1 MVDRYHHCSY
11 AVSVPGGTERG
22 DRQKK
27 ENAAEINKSSFLP
40 LEEGEERNEKSVADV
55 QPHSFSA
62 GKSNPPD
69 IKGVK
74 VVKKTKVKKQKTPKK
89 QGCSLFLLLMLLALA
104 PVVLAT
110 VILSTTSL
118 HLTRT
123 NLEGSVQTT
132 LHVTADNLAKYCK
145 ENEITAMNASNYY
158 EYLDSLKE
166 EDLEMAIL
174 ADGIP
179 ATTSIKNENDY
190 RIREIPMDQDLV
202 SDGGTEGYYD
212 KNVVI
217 EGNAYYG
224 YYIPIMNDGRITA
237 VAFAAERK
245 NDITD
250 ALWEIE
256 VVFLICAV
264 GIVLLFGAICFFL
277 SRALSSRMKE
287 TGARVD
293 ALAEGD
299 LSARKESHSIVREI
313 RNLLLN
319 TSQMQR
325 NLAQV
330 IGGVQEVSGEL
341 LNSVRQVAEG
351 SNATMEQAEQI
362 SQAVD
367 QLSAAAEEM
376 AENVQNISDR
386 MDEIGAAVND
396 ISASAGQLQKDSE
409 EMQDNSR
416 KAGEG
421 MEKIMTGSS
430 RSVES
435 VDTITSKIHETNDY
449 IEKIDEAVALIFSIS
464 GQTNLLSLNASIEA
478 ARAGEA
484 GRGFAVVAEEI
495 RKLSEQSAAGAE
507 QIKEL
512 ARGIMEKSG
521 ETVEQADV
529 VKDIIREEQDYIIA
543 TREQYQQLE
552 QSIRHSA
559 EEIRKI
565 AGETRHLSQQKED
578 ILGNIGSLSAISEEN
593 AANNQQVNAN
603 IDEIL
608 TQIQTVG
615 ANCDKMKQISGEL
628 ENSVAYF
635 HTEKEPAGK

>member
-1 MVDRYHHCSY
+1 M
-11 AVSVPGGTERG
+11 
-22 DRQKK
+22 
-27 ENAAEINKSSFLP
+27 
-40 LEEGEERNEKSVADV
+40 
-55 QPHSFSA
+55 
-62 GKSNPPD
+62 
-69 IKGVK
+69 
-74 VVKKTKVKKQKTPKK
+74 KKTKVKKQKTPKK

-110 VILSTTSL
+110 VLLSTTSL
-118 HLTRT
+118 YLTRT
-123 NLEGSVQTT
+123 NLEESVQTT

-145 ENEITAMNASNYY
+145 ENEITVINASGYY
-158 EYLDSLKE
+158 EYLDSLKDE
-166 EDLEMAIL
+166 GLEMAIL
-174 ADGIP
+174 LDGVP

-190 RIREIPMDQDLV
+190 RIREIPMDQDRV
-202 SDGGTEGYYD
+202 SGGGTEGYYD

-217 EGNAYYG
+217 EGNTYYG
-224 YYIPIMNDGRITA
+224 YYIPILSNGQITA

-245 NDITD
+245 NEIAD
-250 ALWEIE
+250 ALLGIE
-256 VVFLICAV
+256 TAFLISAA
-264 GIVLLFGAICFFL
+264 GIVVLFGIICFFL
-277 SRALSSRMKE
+277 SRALSGKMKE
-287 TGARVD
+287 TGRRVD

-299 LSARKESHSIVREI
+299 LSARKEADSIVREI
-313 RNLLLN
+313 KDLLRN
-319 TSQMQR
+319 TAQMQQ

-341 LNSVRQVAEG
+341 LNSVQQVAEG
-351 SNATMEQAEQI
+351 SGATTEQAEQI
-362 SQAVD
+362 GSAME
-367 QLSAAAEEM
+367 QLSSAAEEM

-386 MDEIGAAVND
+386 MDEIGEAVND
-396 ISASAGQLQKDSE
+396 ISASVAQLQKNSE
-409 EMQDNSR
+409 EMQDNSK

-421 MEKIMTGSS
+421 MENIMNGSK

-435 VDTITSKIHETNDY
+435 VDTITAKIHETNNY

-495 RKLSEQSAAGAE
+495 RKLSEQSAAGAD
-507 QIKEL
+507 QIKSL
-512 ARGIMEKSG
+512 AQGIMEKSG

-529 VKDIIREEQDYIIA
+529 VKDIIRKEQEHIV
-543 TREQYQQLE
+543 TTGEQYRQLE
-552 QSIRHSA
+552 QSIRQSA
-559 EEIRKI
+559 EEIRRI
-565 AGETRHLSQQKED
+565 AGETGRLSQQKED

-603 IDEIL
+603 IEEIL

-635 HTEKEPAGK
+635 HTEKAPVAE

>member
-1 MVDRYHHCSY
+1 M
-11 AVSVPGGTERG
+11 
-22 DRQKK
+22 
-27 ENAAEINKSSFLP
+27 
-40 LEEGEERNEKSVADV
+40 
-55 QPHSFSA
+55 
-62 GKSNPPD
+62 
-69 IKGVK
+69 
-74 VVKKTKVKKQKTPKK
+74 KKTKVKKQKTPKK

-110 VILSTTSL
+110 VLLSTTSL

-123 NLEGSVQTT
+123 NLEESVQTT

-145 ENEITAMNASNYY
+145 ENEITVINASGYY
-158 EYLDSLKE
+158 EYLDSLKDE
-166 EDLEMAIL
+166 GLEMAIL
-174 ADGIP
+174 LDGVP

-190 RIREIPMDQDLV
+190 RIREIPMDQDRV
-202 SDGGTEGYYD
+202 SGGGTEGYYD

-217 EGNAYYG
+217 EGNTYYG
-224 YYIPIMNDGRITA
+224 YYIPILSNGQITA

-245 NDITD
+245 NEIAD
-250 ALWEIE
+250 ALLGIE
-256 VVFLICAV
+256 TVFLISAA
-264 GIVLLFGAICFFL
+264 GIVVLFGIICFFL
-277 SRALSSRMKE
+277 SRALSGKMKE
-287 TGARVD
+287 TGRRVD

-299 LSARKESHSIVREI
+299 LSARKEADSIVREI
-313 RNLLLN
+313 KDLLRN
-319 TSQMQR
+319 TAQMQQ

-330 IGGVQEVSGEL
+330 IGRVQEVSGEL
-341 LNSVRQVAEG
+341 LNSVQQVAEG
-351 SNATMEQAEQI
+351 SGATTEQAEQI
-362 SQAVD
+362 GSAME
-367 QLSAAAEEM
+367 QLSSAAEEM

-386 MDEIGAAVND
+386 MDEIGEAVND
-396 ISASAGQLQKDSE
+396 ISESVGQLQKNSE
-409 EMQDNSR
+409 EMQDNSK

-421 MEKIMTGSS
+421 MENIMNGSK

-435 VDTITSKIHETNDY
+435 VDTITAKIHETNDY

-507 QIKEL
+507 QIKSL
-512 ARGIMEKSG
+512 AQGIMEKSG

-529 VKDIIREEQDYIIA
+529 VKDIIRKEQEHIV
-543 TREQYQQLE
+543 TTGEQYRQLE
-552 QSIRHSA
+552 QSIRQSA
-559 EEIRKI
+559 EEIGRI
-565 AGETRHLSQQKED
+565 AGETGRLSQQKED

-603 IDEIL
+603 IEEIL

-635 HTEKEPAGK
+635 HTEKAPVAE

>member
-1 MVDRYHHCSY
+1 M
-11 AVSVPGGTERG
+11 
-22 DRQKK
+22 
-27 ENAAEINKSSFLP
+27 
-40 LEEGEERNEKSVADV
+40 
-55 QPHSFSA
+55 
-62 GKSNPPD
+62 
-69 IKGVK
+69 
-74 VVKKTKVKKQKTPKK
+74 KKTKVKKQKTPKK

-110 VILSTTSL
+110 VLLSTTSL
-118 HLTRT
+118 YLTRT
-123 NLEGSVQTT
+123 NLEESVQTT

-145 ENEITAMNASNYY
+145 ENEITVINASGYY
-158 EYLDSLKE
+158 EYLDSLKDE
-166 EDLEMAIL
+166 GLEMAIL
-174 ADGIP
+174 LDGVP

-190 RIREIPMDQDLV
+190 RIREIPMDQNRV
-202 SDGGTEGYYD
+202 SGGGTEGYYD

-217 EGNAYYG
+217 EGNTYYG
-224 YYIPIMNDGRITA
+224 YYIPILSNGQITA

-245 NDITD
+245 NEIAD
-250 ALWEIE
+250 ALLGIEIA
-256 VVFLICAV
+256 FLISAA
-264 GIVLLFGAICFFL
+264 GIVVLFGIICFFL
-277 SRALSSRMKE
+277 SRALSGKMKE
-287 TGARVD
+287 TGRRVD

-299 LSARKESHSIVREI
+299 LSARKEADSIVREI
-313 RNLLLN
+313 KDLLRN
-319 TSQMQR
+319 TAQMQQ

-341 LNSVRQVAEG
+341 LNSVQQVAEG
-351 SNATMEQAEQI
+351 SDTTTEQAEQI
-362 SQAVD
+362 GSAME
-367 QLSAAAEEM
+367 QLSSAAEEM

-386 MDEIGAAVND
+386 MDEIGEAVND
-396 ISASAGQLQKDSE
+396 ISASVAQLQKNSE
-409 EMQDNSR
+409 EMQDNSK

-421 MEKIMTGSS
+421 MENIMNGSK

-435 VDTITSKIHETNDY
+435 VDTITAKIHETNDY

-507 QIKEL
+507 QIKSL
-512 ARGIMEKSG
+512 AQGIMEKSG

-529 VKDIIREEQDYIIA
+529 VKDIIRKEQEHIV
-543 TREQYQQLE
+543 TTGEQYRQLE
-552 QSIRHSA
+552 QSIRQSA
-559 EEIRKI
+559 EEIRRI
-565 AGETRHLSQQKED
+565 AGETDRLSQQKED

-603 IDEIL
+603 IEEIL
-608 TQIQTVG
+608 IQIQTVG

-635 HTEKEPAGK
+635 HTEKAPVAE

>member
-1 MVDRYHHCSY
+1 M
-11 AVSVPGGTERG
+11 
-22 DRQKK
+22 K
-27 ENAAEINKSSFLP
+27 ETRA
-40 LEEGEERNEKSVADV
+40 
-55 QPHSFSA
+55 
-62 GKSNPPD
+62 
-69 IKGVK
+69 
-74 VVKKTKVKKQKTPKK
+74 KKQKASKK
-89 QGCSLFLLLMLLALA
+89 QGVSLFLLLMLLALA

-118 HLTRT
+118 HLTRM
-123 NLEGSVQTT
+123 NLEESVQTT

-145 ENEITAMNASNYY
+145 ENEITAMNASGYY
-158 EYLDSLKE
+158 EYLDSLRDE
-166 EDLEMAIL
+166 GLEMAIL
-174 ADGIP
+174 ADDIP
-179 ATTSIKNENDY
+179 AATSIKNENDY
-190 RIREIPMDQDLV
+190 RVREIPLDQDLV
-202 SDGGTEGYYD
+202 SAGGTEGYYD

-217 EGNAYYG
+217 EGNTYYG
-224 YYIPIMNDGRITA
+224 YYIPIVNDGRTIA
-237 VAFAAERK
+237 VAFAGERK
-245 NDITD
+245 NEITD
-250 ALWEIE
+250 ALWGIEI
-256 VVFLICAV
+256 VFLLCAV
-264 GIVLLFGAICFFL
+264 GMVILFGAICFFL
-277 SRALSSRMKE
+277 SRALTGKMKE
-287 TGARVD
+287 TGRRVD

-299 LSARKESHSIVREI
+299 LSTRKEASSIVREI
-313 RNLLLN
+313 RDLLQN
-319 TSQMQR
+319 TTQMQQ

-341 LNSVRQVAEG
+341 LKSVSRVAEG
-351 SNATMEQAEQI
+351 SDAAREQAGQI
-362 SQAVD
+362 SQAME
-367 QLSAAAEEM
+367 QLSSAAEEM

-386 MDEIGAAVND
+386 MDEIGEAVND

-421 MEKIMTGSS
+421 MEKILSGSS

-435 VDTITSKIHETNDY
+435 VDTITAKIHETNDY

-484 GRGFAVVAEEI
+484 GRGFAVVGEEI

-512 ARGIMEKSG
+512 AQGIMAKSG

-529 VKDIIREEQDYIIA
+529 VKGIIREEQDQIVA
-543 TREQYQQLE
+543 TRQQYGQLE

-565 AGETRHLSQQKED
+565 AGETGHLSQQKET
-578 ILGNIGSLSAISEEN
+578 ILENIDSLSAISEEN

-603 IDEIL
+603 IEEIL

-615 ANCDKMKQISGEL
+615 TNCDKMKQISGEL

-635 HTEKEPAGK
+635 HTEKEPAAKGSGQEI

>member
-1 MVDRYHHCSY
+1 M
-11 AVSVPGGTERG
+11 
-22 DRQKK
+22 K
-27 ENAAEINKSSFLP
+27 E
-40 LEEGEERNEKSVADV
+40 
-55 QPHSFSA
+55 
-62 GKSNPPD
+62 
-69 IKGVK
+69 
-74 VVKKTKVKKQKTPKK
+74 TKAKKQKAPKK
-89 QGCSLFLLLMLLALA
+89 QGASLFLLLMLLALA

-118 HLTRT
+118 HLTRM
-123 NLEGSVQTT
+123 NLEESVQTT

-145 ENEITAMNASNYY
+145 ENEITAMNASGYY
-158 EYLDSLKE
+158 EYLDSLRDE
-166 EDLEMAIL
+166 GLEMAIL

-190 RIREIPMDQDLV
+190 RVREIPLDQDLV
-202 SDGGTEGYYD
+202 SAGGTEGYYD
-212 KNVVI
+212 KSVVI
-217 EGNAYYG
+217 EGNTYYG
-224 YYIPIMNDGRITA
+224 YYIPIVNDGQTIA
-237 VAFAAERK
+237 VAFAGERK
-245 NDITD
+245 NEITD
-250 ALWEIE
+250 VLWGIEI
-256 VVFLICAV
+256 VFLLCAV
-264 GIVLLFGAICFFL
+264 GMVILFGAICFFL
-277 SRALSSRMKE
+277 SRALTGKMKE
-287 TGARVD
+287 TGHRVD

-299 LSARKESHSIVREI
+299 LSTRKEASSIVREI
-313 RNLLLN
+313 RDLLQN
-319 TSQMQR
+319 TTQMQQ

-341 LNSVRQVAEG
+341 LKSVSQVAEG
-351 SNATMEQAEQI
+351 SDAAREQAGQI
-362 SQAVD
+362 SQAME
-367 QLSAAAEEM
+367 QLSSAAEEM

-386 MDEIGAAVND
+386 MDEIGEAVND
-396 ISASAGQLQKDSE
+396 ISKSAGQLQKDSE

-421 MEKIMTGSS
+421 MEKILSGSS

-435 VDTITSKIHETNDY
+435 VDTITAKIHETNDY

-512 ARGIMEKSG
+512 AQGIMAKSG

-529 VKDIIREEQDYIIA
+529 VKGIIREEQDQIVA
-543 TREQYQQLE
+543 TRQQYGQLE

-565 AGETRHLSQQKED
+565 AGETGHLSQQKET
-578 ILGNIGSLSAISEEN
+578 ILENIGSLSAISEEN

-603 IDEIL
+603 IEEIL

-615 ANCDKMKQISGEL
+615 TNCDKMKQISGEL

-635 HTEKEPAGK
+635 HTEKEPVLK

>member
-1 MVDRYHHCSY
+1 MKRAWLMCSH
-11 AVSVPGGTERG
+11 TL
-22 DRQKK
+22 
-27 ENAAEINKSSFLP
+27 FP
-40 LEEGEERNEKSVADV
+40 LVKVIHWILR
-55 QPHSFSA
+55 
-62 GKSNPPD
+62 
-69 IKGVK
+69 GVK
-74 VVKKTKVKKQKTPKK
+74 VMKKTKVKKQKTPKK

-145 ENEITAMNASNYY
+145 ENEITAMNASGYY

-202 SDGGTEGYYD
+202 SGGGTEGYYD

-217 EGNAYYG
+217 DGNAYYG

-264 GIVLLFGAICFFL
+264 GMVLLFGAICFFL

-299 LSARKESHSIVREI
+299 LSAKKESHSIVREI

-330 IGGVQEVSGEL
+330 IGGVQEISGEL

-512 ARGIMEKSG
+512 AQGITEKSG

-565 AGETRHLSQQKED
+565 AGETGRLSQQKED

>member
-1 MVDRYHHCSY
+1 M
-11 AVSVPGGTERG
+11 
-22 DRQKK
+22 
-27 ENAAEINKSSFLP
+27 
-40 LEEGEERNEKSVADV
+40 
-55 QPHSFSA
+55 
-62 GKSNPPD
+62 
-69 IKGVK
+69 
-74 VVKKTKVKKQKTPKK
+74 KKTKTMKQKSPKK
-89 QGCSLFLLLMLLALA
+89 QGASLFLILMLLALA

-123 NLEGSVQTT
+123 NLEESVQTT

-145 ENEITAMNASNYY
+145 ENQITAINASGYY

-166 EDLEMAIL
+166 EGLEMAIL

-179 ATTSIKNENDY
+179 AATSIKNENDY
-190 RIREIPMDQDLV
+190 RIREIPMEQDLV
-202 SDGGTEGYYD
+202 SAGGTEGYYD

-217 EGNAYYG
+217 EGNTYYG
-224 YYIPIMNDGRITA
+224 YYIPIVNDGQITA

-245 NDITD
+245 NEITD
-250 ALWEIE
+250 ALRGIEI
-256 VVFLICAV
+256 VFLISAV
-264 GIVLLFGAICFFL
+264 GMVILFGVICFFL
-277 SRALSSRMKE
+277 SRALTGKMKE
-287 TGARVD
+287 TGNRVD

-299 LSARKESHSIVREI
+299 LRARKETSSIVREI
-313 RNLLLN
+313 RDLLQN
-319 TSQMQR
+319 TAQMQE
-325 NLAQV
+325 NLAEV

-351 SNATMEQAEQI
+351 SDATTEQAGQI
-362 SQAVD
+362 SQAME
-367 QLSAAAEEM
+367 QLSSAAEEM

-386 MDEIGAAVND
+386 MDEIGEAVND
-396 ISASAGQLQKDSE
+396 ISVSAEQLQKDSE

-421 MEKIMTGSS
+421 MEKILSGSN

-435 VDTITSKIHETNDY
+435 VDTITARIHETNNY

-512 ARGIMEKSG
+512 AQGIMQKSG

-529 VKDIIREEQDYIIA
+529 VKGIIREEQDQIVA
-543 TREQYQQLE
+543 TRQQYGQLE

-559 EEIRKI
+559 EEIRRI
-565 AGETRHLSQQKED
+565 AGETGRLSQQKED
-578 ILGNIGSLSAISEEN
+578 ILGSIGSLSAISEEN

-603 IDEIL
+603 IEEIL

-615 ANCDKMKQISGEL
+615 TNCDRMKQISGEP
-628 ENSVAYF
+628 ESSVAYF

>member
-1 MVDRYHHCSY
+1 M
-11 AVSVPGGTERG
+11 
-22 DRQKK
+22 
-27 ENAAEINKSSFLP
+27 
-40 LEEGEERNEKSVADV
+40 
-55 QPHSFSA
+55 
-62 GKSNPPD
+62 
-69 IKGVK
+69 
-74 VVKKTKVKKQKTPKK
+74 KKTKVKKQKTPKK

-145 ENEITAMNASNYY
+145 ENEITAMNASGYY

-166 EDLEMAIL
+166 ENLEMAIL

-264 GIVLLFGAICFFL
+264 GMVLLFGAICFFL

-299 LSARKESHSIVREI
+299 LSAQKESHSIVREI

-421 MEKIMTGSS
+421 MEKILTGSS

-512 ARGIMEKSG
+512 AQGIMEKSG

>member
-1 MVDRYHHCSY
+1 M
-11 AVSVPGGTERG
+11 
-22 DRQKK
+22 
-27 ENAAEINKSSFLP
+27 
-40 LEEGEERNEKSVADV
+40 
-55 QPHSFSA
+55 
-62 GKSNPPD
+62 
-69 IKGVK
+69 
-74 VVKKTKVKKQKTPKK
+74 KKTKVKKQKTPKK

-110 VILSTTSL
+110 VLLSTTSL

-123 NLEGSVQTT
+123 NLEESVQTT

-145 ENEITAMNASNYY
+145 ENEITVINASGYY
-158 EYLDSLKE
+158 EYLDSLKDE
-166 EDLEMAIL
+166 GLEMAIL
-174 ADGIP
+174 LDGVP

-190 RIREIPMDQDLV
+190 RIREIPMDQDRV
-202 SDGGTEGYYD
+202 SGGGTEGYYD

-217 EGNAYYG
+217 EGNTYYG
-224 YYIPIMNDGRITA
+224 YYIPILSNGQITA

-245 NDITD
+245 NEIAD
-250 ALWEIE
+250 ALLGIE
-256 VVFLICAV
+256 TVFLISAA
-264 GIVLLFGAICFFL
+264 GIVVLFGIICFFL
-277 SRALSSRMKE
+277 SRALSGKMKE
-287 TGARVD
+287 TGRRVD

-299 LSARKESHSIVREI
+299 LSARKEADSIVREI
-313 RNLLLN
+313 KDLLRN
-319 TSQMQR
+319 TAQMQQ

-341 LNSVRQVAEG
+341 LNSVQQVAEG
-351 SNATMEQAEQI
+351 SGATTEQAEQI
-362 SQAVD
+362 GSAME
-367 QLSAAAEEM
+367 QLSSAAEEM

-386 MDEIGAAVND
+386 MDEIGEAVND
-396 ISASAGQLQKDSE
+396 ISASVAQLQKNSE
-409 EMQDNSR
+409 EMQDNSK

-421 MEKIMTGSS
+421 MENIMNGSK

-435 VDTITSKIHETNDY
+435 VDTITAKIHETNDY

-507 QIKEL
+507 QIKSL
-512 ARGIMEKSG
+512 AQGIMEKSG

-529 VKDIIREEQDYIIA
+529 VKDIIRKEQEHIV
-543 TREQYQQLE
+543 TTGEQYRQLE
-552 QSIRHSA
+552 QSIRQSA
-559 EEIRKI
+559 EEIRRI
-565 AGETRHLSQQKED
+565 AGETGRLSQQKED

-603 IDEIL
+603 IEEIL

-635 HTEKEPAGK
+635 HTEKAPVAE